1 MPAKSKAQKTAM
13 CMALAARKGDL
24 EVSKLKGAALE
35 IYNSDMTNKEIEE
48 FTVMESLQ
56 NYINKNMKSL
66 VEYIS
71 ESSYT
76 DKYIGYIHVF
86 EKCIETL
93 KNILSRKKLRY
104 NDYTDIRNTL
114 LNLFK
119 YCDKEKLGYT
129 SFVNSRYLKNKKSG
143 IDSWYEVNGRLV
155 LSIFNNEYGY
165 KVGNIYYENFIKDD
179 KYVVGAS
186 YNGDGTTEPWSV
198 DVEEC
203 IREFLS
209 LYIEEE
215 LQKRVDGWKKFVKKF
230 ATPDIVKSKKNNK
243 KDPNDP
249 WDIF

>member
-1 MPAKSKAQKTAM
+1 MKN
-13 CMALAARKGDL
+13 LFD
-24 EVSKLKGAALE
+24 
-35 IYNSDMTNKEIEE
+35 
-48 FTVMESLQ
+48 
-56 NYINKNMKSL
+56 YIN
-66 VEYIS
+66 
-71 ESSYT
+71 ESSYG
-76 DKYIGYIHVF
+76 DKYREYIHAF
-86 EKCIETL
+86 EKRIETL

-119 YCDKEKLGYT
+119 YCDKEKIGYG
-129 SFVNSRYLKNKKSG
+129 SFVDHRYLKNKKSG

-155 LSIFNNEYGY
+155 LSIFNNEFEYKH

-186 YNGDGTTEPWSV
+186 YNGDGTTESWSV

-203 IREFLS
+203 IREFLN
-209 LYIEEE
+209 LYIEDE

-230 ATPDIVKSKKNNK
+230 ATPVIVKSKKNNI